1 MTTGTFL
8 AIAFGILVVIAFANP
23 RLRRKFVSL
32 IGIKTEG
39 ALDAAT
45 NPVERMKF
53 THRELVSQA
62 EKQKAAVQRVMAQE
76 ATARKDHDLRK
87 QETEGLKA
95 KYNTAKNASFPESAL
110 NTIAKQYSESK
121 AALKG
126 AEDRL
131 SMAVTA
137 SDEARSAL
145 ESTNKELQKMA
156 ATIQDAAAKAELA
169 KAIKTSNDVTNSL
182 DSIRGKGASINEDA
196 AAIDRTLEEA
206 RAGQELNKGSKED
219 QELKRLEAELAA
231 RQAREE
237 LDGLTGGQ

>member
-1 MTTGTFL
+1 MATGTIL
-8 AIAFGILVVIAFANP
+8 AIVLGVLAVIAFANP
-23 RLRRKFVSL
+23 RLRRKFVNM

-62 EKQKAAVQRVMAQE
+62 ENQKAAVQRVMAQE
-76 ATARKDHDLRK
+76 TRARKERDAAQQK
-87 QETEGLKA
+87 MEELKS
-95 KYNTAKNASFPESAL
+95 KYNTAKNANFPESAL
-110 NTIAKQYSESK
+110 NTIAKQFGEAKES
-121 AALKG
+121 LKG
-126 AEDRL
+126 TEDRL
-131 SMAVTA
+131 TMAVTA

-145 ESTNKELQKMA
+145 EATNKELQKMA
-156 ATIQDAAAKAELA
+156 STIQDAAAKAELA

-196 AAIDRTLEEA
+196 AAIDRALDEA

-219 QELKRLEAELAA
+219 QELKRLEDELAA

-237 LDGLTGGQ
+237 LDGLTGSR